1 MSSKIC
7 ILEKNREILVWQDR
21 LKNDEYRTRHE
32 VWQDRLKNDEYR
44 TRHEK
49 RVTSQNLIVLR
60 HSTITAL
67 KSSDRNLYVLIIY

>member
-7 ILEKNREILVWQDR
+7 ILEKNRDIL
-21 LKNDEYRTRHE
+21 

-67 KSSDRNLYVLIIY
+67 KSPDRNLYVLIIY

>member
-32 VWQDRLKNDEYR
+32 KG
-44 TRHEK
+44 
-49 RVTSQNLIVLR
+49 VTSQNLI
-60 HSTITAL
+60 A
-67 KSSDRNLYVLIIY
+67 

>member
-32 VWQDRLKNDEYR
+32 KTCHFTELDCLKTLYHNSTKITRQKPVR
-44 TRHEK
+44 TYYILKMIPYYIIKE
-49 RVTSQNLIVLR
+49 NL
-60 HSTITAL
+60 
-67 KSSDRNLYVLIIY
+67 